1 MTLGVPKDPNLNPHE
16 AGPTKKP
23 RIDNQPN
30 PDTDSNPP
38 KDGSSEQA
46 SGSEFVYKKQKGIQG
61 MKDTA
66 MRDSMEIST
75 EDQSMGGEWHEVQRA
90 RDRRFAAVA
99 PLEYLY
105 GNTAKEKE
113 RELER
118 LLLDLRVNCIEGPS
132 MIPMT
137 LGKKAFRI
145 AVETKEELDKLLI
158 AKVELEIENGIEEQV
173 QLFTRLDNSQRAAEL
188 LRTVEVYGLHPLTA
202 EARIRSAMNMYGQL
216 EDKEIATRPC
226 TKGYKIT
233 AIVVFKNAADVQ
245 KLMDSGRTSVFVGK
259 QMARL
264 RKIGNEMVD
273 WHMQHVAKLS
283 GLPLGTSEMDLAS
296 LLGEGKADFIDIPYI
311 FQGGRRYAR
320 QREAFVYFK
329 SEEEMNAIVN
339 TPVKIGD
346 QEMFWGDRH
355 EKRCRQ
361 CHKLGHIKRECGVY
375 KEVLETKA
383 HMKAVREYQ
392 RGGGMKVNPLRSFA
406 QVAGNSSTDRNENKQ
421 QQNTAQPRQEK
432 QNTNHGQTSTQSQ
445 TQTQAQTQ
453 AQTKYNNDIDKK
465 FNQMNATIERLAE
478 EQRELHAKNTILM
491 QLVIAMIS
499 NGMGTSVSPELLA
512 AAGLGGDVNRVAMG
526 PKPRKDKGKGVHDIP
541 SSNESIAGINAK
553 IVTHKNN
560 ATIPSAGLPQQPG
573 LTNKHTIQ
581 HE

>member
-1 MTLGVPKDPNLNPHE
+1 MTLVDSKDPNLNSHE
-16 AGPTKKP
+16 AGPNKKP
-23 RIDNQPN
+23 RVEKPPN
-30 PDTDSNPP
+30 TEPDTNPP
-38 KDGSSEQA
+38 KDGSTEQA
-46 SGSEFVYKKQKGIQG
+46 GGSEFVYQRQKGIQG
-61 MKDTA
+61 MRDTA

-75 EDQSMGGEWHEVQRA
+75 EDQNMGGEWHEVQRA
-90 RDRRFAAVA
+90 RDRRLAAVA

-105 GNTAKEKE
+105 GITVKAKQQ
-113 RELER
+113 ELER

-145 AVETKEELDKLLI
+145 AVETKEELDKLLN
-158 AKVELEIENGIEEQV
+158 AKVALESENGIEEQV
-173 QLFTRLDNSQRAAEL
+173 QLFTRLDNNQRAAEL
-188 LRTVEVYGLHPLTA
+188 QRTVEVYGLHPLTA

-226 TKGYKIT
+226 TKGCKIT

-245 KLMDSGRTSVFVGK
+245 KLMESGRTSVFVGK

-264 RKIGNEMVD
+264 RKIDNEMVD

-283 GLPLGTSEMDLAS
+283 GLPLGSSEMDLAS

-329 SEEEMNAIVN
+329 SEEEMNAMVT

-383 HMKAVREYQ
+383 HMRAVREYQ
-392 RGGGMKVNPLRSFA
+392 RGGGMKVSPLRSFA

-421 QQNTAQPRQEK
+421 QQNTAQLRQEK
-432 QNTNHGQTSTQSQ
+432 PDTNHGQTSTQSQ
-445 TQTQAQTQ
+445 TQSQAQTQ
-453 AQTKYNNDIDKK
+453 AQTKHIIENDKK
-465 FNQMNATIERLAE
+465 INNMNATIERMAE
-478 EQRELHAKNTILM
+478 ELREVHAMNKLLT
-491 QLVIAMIS
+491 QLVITMIS
-499 NGMGTSVSPELLA
+499 NNMGSSVPPELLA
-512 AAGLGGDVNRVAMG
+512 AAGLGEDVNRVAMG
-526 PKPRKDKGKGVHDIP
+526 TKPRKDKGKGVRDIP
-541 SSNESIAGINAK
+541 SSTESIAGINAK
-553 IVTHKNN
+553 IMTHKNN
-560 ATIPSAGLPQQPG
+560 LTTPSTGLPQQPG
-573 LTNKHTIQ
+573 LTNKHTTQ